1 MTGFYMKCN
10 IGMKWIKDLYYSLV
24 TQTSMEENLILFGNL
39 NFWLCCEWGW
49 NENEV
54 EYLVNH
60 DVRATSAQN
69 MKLTRILLT

>member
-39 NFWLCCEWGW
+39 NFWLFCEWGW

-60 DVRATSAQN
+60 DVRVTSAQN